1 MAVNSMGSSLN
12 VDSIVTSL
20 MKPYQAKVSAVNK
33 EISTVQSTISNLGK
47 LKSGLSE
54 LKDSLQKVENN
65 QTTPLSVDDLK
76 SALKGFVK
84 EYNKH
89 VS

>member
-33 EISTVQSTISNLGK
+33 EISTVQSTISNLGPQPTTNNV
-47 LKSGLSE
+47 LINTSNNLF
-54 LKDSLQKVENN
+54 KDFLFIF
-65 QTTPLSVDDLK
+65 LIYHFL
-76 SALKGFVK
+76 F
-84 EYNKH
+84 
-89 VS
+89 